1 MGNIPNAAL
10 ESGEDVFIQLKI
22 CWDHLGISGLLKSS
36 VNWRTG
42 GGGGVSD
49 ELAHLMSDS
58 VEVHGSFLPFTV
70 TYVFAKKSVVVSM
83 KVNIHI

>member
-1 MGNIPNAAL
+1 M
-10 ESGEDVFIQLKI
+10 
-22 CWDHLGISGLLKSS
+22 
-36 VNWRTG
+36 
-42 GGGGVSD
+42 GGGVSD